1 MRKFYSI
8 LLLLI
13 IFTFLTTYN
22 PSEIEFFSNKNNSI
36 FNIKNIKITNN
47 KKINEGDIESKITE
61 IYGKNIF
68 FVKTKDIKNV
78 IKNINFLDTIEVKKK
93 YPNTLIIKIFET
105 EPVAILFKNNE
116 YFLLDNSSNLIP
128 INKDSLENY
137 KYPHIF
143 GKDSERYFLNFL
155 NLLKGSNFPIN
166 KIKNYYYFQIG
177 RWDLQLKN
185 SLLIKLP
192 NKNTKSSVKKSIQL
206 LSQDNFKNYEVID
219 LRINDRI
226 IVK

>member
-1 MRKFYSI
+1 M
-8 LLLLI
+8 
-13 IFTFLTTYN
+13 
-22 PSEIEFFSNKNNSI
+22 
-36 FNIKNIKITNN
+36 
-47 KKINEGDIESKITE
+47 
-61 IYGKNIF
+61 
-68 FVKTKDIKNV
+68 
-78 IKNINFLDTIEVKKK
+78 
-93 YPNTLIIKIFET
+93 
-105 EPVAILFKNNE
+105 
-116 YFLLDNSSNLIP
+116 
-128 INKDSLENY
+128 
-137 KYPHIF
+137 
-143 GKDSERYFLNFL
+143 
-155 NLLKGSNFPIN
+155 KGSNFPIN